1 MGRPRPARPE
11 RARRC
16 PRTIADHDKKKPMF
30 VQIRRIVDGLWLA
43 IFSIVYC
50 IAWRLY
56 GVSGV
61 DLHQTAA
68 V

>member
-1 MGRPRPARPE
+1 M
-11 RARRC
+11 
-16 PRTIADHDKKKPMF
+16 IKKSPMF
-30 VQIRRIVDGLWLA
+30 AQISRIVDGLWLA

-50 IAWRLY
+50 IAWCLY